1 LEVARE
7 AGSGELYR
15 DASRNQRFDAREASA
30 GLNLA
35 GNDPTASRKPLE
47 EEAKKQT
54 EELESIGKTLA
65 KLDSAL
71 GAE

>member
-1 LEVARE
+1 VARE
-7 AGSGELYR
+7 AGAGER
-15 DASRNQRFDAREASA
+15 ARAEATNQRFNAREAAA

-35 GNDPTASRKPLE
+35 GNDPLSGREPIE

-54 EELESIGKTLA
+54 EELEIINKTLA

-71 GAE
+71 TS

>member
-7 AGSGELYR
+7 AGAGERAR

-71 GAE
+71 GE